1 MESLDIGRRNRT
13 PGGKGV
19 AVAVNRVPV
28 TSWVIS
34 IRSHL
39 LLSCMC
45 MLATALSDTESCLTS
60 VLAASSQTPADI
72 IPSRLATVRL
82 FPALYFL
89 CSCPLI
95 SQSFQRQQS
104 HWLGMS
110 SWPSP
115 PAILEFEHRT
125 CKANSNFLGFPFLPA
140 PRLSSMCPLP
150 TGILVRNNKDLS

>member
-1 MESLDIGRRNRT
+1 MESLGIGQRNRT
-13 PGGKGV
+13 PGRKGV

-28 TSWVIS
+28 TSWVIP

-39 LLSCMC
+39 LLSCVC

-60 VLAASSQTPADI
+60 VLAASSKTPADI
-72 IPSRLATVRL
+72 IPSRLSPPSISSAA
-82 FPALYFL
+82 AL
-89 CSCPLI
+89 S
-95 SQSFQRQQS
+95 SHSFQHQQS

-115 PAILEFEHRT
+115 LAILEFEHRT

-140 PRLSSMCPLP
+140 PRLSSMCPLL
-150 TGILVRNNKDLS
+150 TGILVRNSKRLVIT